1 MSCCFRFTLIIAA
14 TASFASS
21 SEQATAQVRDRA
33 VVSLAFDD
41 LPDAAA
47 ITTADSAKVGKGPD
61 AATLSGQPSRI
72 QSAFVSGSGGYSLL
86 LDPARKQ
93 QVVIPNS
100 DDTSRPD
107 AVSVSGLFASLQP
120 LSTATHHGLF
130 AKRKTDPGNNTNYGI
145 NFTPASDV
153 LQVYVNDGTGFKAAH
168 YSVKATIGYRRRV
181 QLTMCMD
188 NGDAPAAD
196 ADADADDIRVRLY
209 VNGQPVTPTGA
220 TGGLFEGN
228 VAWLQDVTLAKC
240 VSDTPLTIGSS
251 FTDGELLRLIC
262 DDFHLFSESLTE
274 EDVKA
279 LFAELTG
286 PSAAEI
292 TAEQGS
298 ASDAAAMQPMIT
310 RVSPHAFEIGKTTR
324 VTFAGQY
331 LDSAR
336 LHSDVAGLSAVGV
349 DGSTSGKAVFDIAID
364 ASVVP
369 GRYLVRCVT
378 PGGVSNPLVIAVDR
392 LSTQD
397 DDTFTEA
404 SPAVTLPAAVSG
416 LIAGTAQKR
425 LWFRGTANQ
434 RVVAE
439 VEARR
444 VGSKLDPVVEIRTQ
458 SGTPLAIQ
466 WQQSELNGDARTVA
480 TLPADGLYFAEVH
493 DLQFQAPGG
502 SLWRLMVGDLP
513 PSSLAFPTMLT
524 SAGGAFR
531 TLGRDAV
538 SEPVNVKGSNGRFV
552 VESGS
557 PLLPLP
563 ALRTSSGV
571 QITEPVDGVLP
582 ATPVDA
588 TFTAAPFP
596 PLMINGRIAAA
607 KEQDSVLLTV
617 TPGQTLHFSAAA
629 RLIHSPLRPHLSLFN
644 GESLVAQNDGE
655 TGATDPS
662 FSFLV
667 PEGVTQL
674 KVQIRDVTGKGSPA
688 AVYRLLVGRTD
699 RIAFVLSTDDDS
711 LRLPV
716 NGSVPVV
723 INIVRQSPVF
733 RYTGPIR
740 LSVSGA
746 FGISVIPETLPA
758 SEQGQETRIV
768 MLTRSAEVSAESVA
782 TGQALTIEGRAD
794 GPEPA
799 FSTTAALKID
809 SIRNDA
815 LTIPDNAIVAGSSEP
830 IAATVLLDAAPP
842 VLLRGVTTVLPIRVI
857 PVTNQSLTFV
867 RFAMKSTE
875 PIRKEDPSKPD
886 SPDKPRVGLDEFQFG
901 PVTQSSMPLTLRVPL
916 DTPST
921 TIDVIVSAEFVSQPL
936 APANGS
942 KSWTAPIALFVDD
955 AVTLTSSAEP
965 VKGTKTSSVTFSG
978 VLQRHPLFS
987 EPVTITLDGLPAG
1000 YTAAPVTVAPEQS
1013 EFAITVT
1020 IPEAATAGEIPSLSL
1035 KAQQANG
1042 NVISK
1047 STAVRLI
1054 VE

>member
-1 MSCCFRFTLIIAA
+1 MSYSVRFPLMIAA
-14 TASFASS
+14 MASS
-21 SEQATAQVRDRA
+21 VCCTGQAIAQVRNRA
-33 VVSLAFDD
+33 VINLTFDD
-41 LPDAAA
+41 LPDALAA
-47 ITTADSAKVGKGPD
+47 STADSAMVGKGPD
-61 AATLSGQPSRI
+61 AATLSATPSRI
-72 QSAFVSGSGGYSLL
+72 QSAFVSGSAGYSLM
-86 LDPARKQ
+86 LDPDRKQ
-93 QVVIPNS
+93 QLTIPNS
-100 DDTSRPD
+100 EDTSRPD
-107 AVSVSGLFASLQP
+107 AVTVSGLFASLQP
-120 LSTATHHGLF
+120 LSAASYHGLF
-130 AKRKTDPGNNTNYGI
+130 AKRKTDAGNNTNYGI
-145 NFTPASDV
+145 NFTPASNV

-168 YSVKATIGYRRRV
+168 YSVKDTIGYRRRV

-196 ADADADDIRVRLY
+196 ADADADDIRIRLF
-209 VNGQPVTPTGA
+209 VNGQPAVPSAA
-220 TGGLFEGN
+220 TGGLIEGN

-251 FTDGELLRLIC
+251 FTDGEMTRLIC
-262 DDFHLFSESLTE
+262 DDFQVFAESLSDD
-274 EDVKA
+274 DVKT
-279 LFAELTG
+279 LFAELAG
-286 PSAAEI
+286 SSAAEI

-298 ASDAAAMQPMIT
+298 AADAVQVQPKLT
-310 RVSPHAFEIGKTTR
+310 RVSPHAFELGKTTR
-324 VTFAGQY
+324 VTISGQG
-331 LDSAR
+331 LDNAR
-336 LHSDVAGLSAVGV
+336 LHSDVAGLSAIGV
-349 DGSTSGKAVFDIAID
+349 DGSNSGKVVFDIAVD

-378 PGGVSNPLVIAVDR
+378 PSGVSNPLVIAVDR

-404 SPAVTLPAAVSG
+404 SPAMTLPAAVSG

-425 LWFRGTANQ
+425 LWFQGSADQ

-444 VGSKLDPVVEIRTQ
+444 IGSKLDPVVEIRTQ
-458 SGTPLAIQ
+458 AGTPLAIQ

-502 SLWRLMVGDLP
+502 SPWRLMVGDLP

-524 SAGGAFR
+524 AAGTSIR

-538 SEPVNVKGSNGRFV
+538 SEPVSVKGSNGRFV

-571 QITEPVDGVLP
+571 EITEPVDGVLP

-588 TFTAAPFP
+588 TFIAAPFP

-607 KEQDSVLLTV
+607 KEQDSLLLTV

-629 RLIHSPLRPHLSLFN
+629 RQIHSPLRPHLSLFN

-699 RIAFVLSTDDDS
+699 RTAFVLSTDDDS
-711 LRLPV
+711 VRLPV

-723 INIVRQSPVF
+723 LNIVRQSPVF
-733 RYTGPIR
+733 KYTGPIH
-740 LSVSGA
+740 LAVSGA
-746 FGISVIPETLPA
+746 PGIAVVPDTLPA

-782 TGQALTIEGRAD
+782 AGQALTIDGRAD
-794 GPEPA
+794 GPEPG
-799 FSTTAALKID
+799 FSTTAVLKID

-815 LTIPDNAIVAGSSEP
+815 LTIADNTIVAGSSEP

-842 VLLRGVTTVLPIRVI
+842 VLLRGVTTVLPVRVI
-857 PVTNQSLTFV
+857 PVTDQSLTFV

-875 PIRKEDPSKPD
+875 PVRKEDPNKPD
-886 SPDKPRVGLDEFQFG
+886 SPEKPRVGLDEFQFG
-901 PVTQSSMPLTLRVPL
+901 PVSQSSMPLTLLVPL

-921 TIDVIVSAEFVSQPL
+921 TIDAIVSAEFVTQPL
-936 APANGS
+936 APASGS
-942 KSWTAPIALFVDD
+942 KSWTAPIALFVED
-955 AVTLTSSAEP
+955 AVTLTSSEEP
-965 VKGTKTSSVTFSG
+965 VKGTKTTSITFTG
-978 VLQRHPLFS
+978 LLQRHPLFP

-1000 YTAAPVTVAPEQS
+1000 YTAAQVTLALEQS
-1013 EFAITVT
+1013 EFAITVA
-1020 IPEAATAGEIPSLSL
+1020 IPEAATTGEIPNLSL
-1035 KAQQANG
+1035 KAQQASG
-1042 NVISK
+1042 NVVSK
-1047 STAVRLI
+1047 PTVVRLI